1 MKTEMDIPLAK
12 RLLGTMLLLLI
23 LTAGCAHDP
32 NRTSLPQP
40 PPAQPAP
47 AVAEPKTLA
56 PNPPGTAVN
65 PKIEA
70 VGVNEDSAARKTG
83 REEKQDLSDYKEED
97 DVGPAGQGVPAKKDG
112 QEENVLVAPVPD
124 PLESFNRAMFTFNDR
139 LYFWVMKPVARGYN
153 VIAPEGF
160 RVGIQN
166 FFSNLYFPIRFVN
179 CLLQADLK
187 CTGTELGRFAVNT
200 TMGIGGFFDPA
211 SLPEI
216 NLKKQDV
223 DFGQTLGVYGIGHGF
238 FIMWPVLGPSSPRDS
253 VGFVGEYFLYPVS
266 YLEPWYVWLPVKS
279 YQKLNDVSLTLG
291 DYEALKQAAID
302 PYVAVRD
309 AYIQYRQNLVN
320 QRKNRPKPPEV
331 RIDEPVPSSGP

>member
-1 MKTEMDIPLAK
+1 MKTDMDIPLAK

-23 LTAGCAHDP
+23 LTAGCARDP
-32 NRTSLPQP
+32 NRTSLTQP

-47 AVAEPKTLA
+47 AVAEPKTLT
-56 PNPPGTAVN
+56 PDPPGTAVN
-65 PKIEA
+65 PKSEA
-70 VGVNEDSAARKTG
+70 VGVKEDSAARKTG
-83 REEKQDLSDYKEED
+83 GEEKQDLSDYKEED
-97 DVGPAGQGVPAKKDG
+97 DIGPVDQGIPAKKDG
-112 QEENVLVAPVPD
+112 QEENALVAPVPD

-153 VIAPEGF
+153 MIAPEGF
-160 RVGIQN
+160 RVSIQN

-253 VGFVGEYFLYPVS
+253 VGFIGEYFLYPVS

-309 AYIQYRQNLVN
+309 AYIQYRQVTIR
-320 QRKNRPKPPEV
+320 QRSIK
-331 RIDEPVPSSGP
+331 